1 MSHHPIQQF
10 QRNCLITDK
19 SNLAMTKLM
28 DTRCPGFEEDFCK
41 LLSARHVINSELN
54 DRVAAIIQDVK
65 TRGDEALFE
74 FTQEFDG
81 CTIDEESIYIGSDEI
96 VAAEKLVSSE
106 CREAIELAAQRIAD
120 YHRHQ
125 LPNDHELKT
134 EDTSLGWRWTP
145 IDSVGIYVP
154 GGSASYPSS
163 VLMNAVPANVAGVK
177 KITMTVPTPNGVVS
191 PLVLFAAH
199 CAGVTSILR
208 IGGAQAIAALAYGT
222 QTVRPVDKI
231 TGPGNA
237 YVTMA
242 KRQVFGDVG
251 IDLVA
256 GPSEVVVIADETANP
271 QWVASDLLAQAE
283 HDASAQSIL
292 LTTSGPFASSV
303 LEKIGEQLSALPRHD
318 IATKSWKNHGALI
331 VAQSV
336 DEIISLTNR
345 MAPEHLQ
352 ICVEHPE
359 PLVSGIVHAG
369 AIFIGMWTPE
379 AIGDYIA
386 GPNHV
391 LPTTGTARFSSG
403 LSVPDFMKRTTITKM
418 TPTSF
423 AKIARS
429 AEILA
434 ISEGLDA
441 HARSLRVRL
450 NALGEI
456 NHDQ

>member
-1 MSHHPIQQF
+1 
-10 QRNCLITDK
+10 
-19 SNLAMTKLM
+19 MTKLM
-28 DTRCPGFEEDFCK
+28 DTSRPGFEENFCK
-41 LLSARHVINSELN
+41 LLSARHSINSELTE
-54 DRVAAIIQDVK
+54 RVAAIIQDVK
-65 TRGDEALFE
+65 KRGDAALFE
-74 FTQEFDG
+74 LTREFDG

-96 VAAEKLVSSE
+96 VAAGDLVSSE
-106 CREAIELAAQRIAD
+106 CREAIALAAQRIAD
-120 YHRHQ
+120 YHHHQ
-125 LPNDHELKT
+125 FPDDRELKT
-134 EDTSLGWRWTP
+134 EDALLGWRWTP

-177 KITMTVPTPNGVVS
+177 NITMAVPTPNGVVN

-222 QTVRPVDKI
+222 PTVMPVNKI

-237 YVTMA
+237 YVTAA

-256 GPSEVVVIADETANP
+256 GPSEVAIIADETANP
-271 QWVASDLLAQAE
+271 QWMASDLLAQAE

-292 LTTSGPFASSV
+292 LTTSEPLATEVRAQMS
-303 LEKIGEQLSALPRHD
+303 EQLSVLPRYD
-318 IATKSWKNHGALI
+318 IATKSWENHGALI

-336 DEIISLTNR
+336 DEVISLTNR
-345 MAPEHLQ
+345 IAPEHLQ
-352 ICVEHPE
+352 ICVANPE
-359 PLVSGIVHAG
+359 PLMSGIVHAG

-391 LPTTGTARFSSG
+391 LPTTGTARFASG

-423 AKIARS
+423 AKIAPA

-434 ISEGLDA
+434 VAEGLDA

-450 NALGEI
+450 NAFGETD
-456 NHDQ
+456 HDQ